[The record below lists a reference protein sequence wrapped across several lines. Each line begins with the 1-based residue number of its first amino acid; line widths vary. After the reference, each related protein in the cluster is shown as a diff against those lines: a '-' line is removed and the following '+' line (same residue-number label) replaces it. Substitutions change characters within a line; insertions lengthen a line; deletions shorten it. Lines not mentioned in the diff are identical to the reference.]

1 MAGRST
7 INLSQRDYTLQY
19 SRVEIRYLVPTLG
32 WKLSAYRASF
42 TGMKVNEEILKQYRE
57 TETLARGDD
66 GELAALAKEELRA
79 LEEKLLGPDE
89 RGMRGVILEVRPGT
103 GGDEA
108 ELFAAELLRM
118 YTRFAQLKSWRVQ
131 PLQVDESDLGGLKI
145 GVVEIKGPDV
155 YHWLR
160 FESGVHRVQRV
171 PKTEKSGRVHTSA
184 ATVAVLPE
192 ASKVD
197 VELNPADIRMDFYR
211 SGGKGGQNVNKLST
225 AVRLTHIPTGIVVAC
240 QDERGQAQN
249 REKAE
254 AILRARLLE
263 FEEEKQRTALG
274 DLRRDQVGSGDRS
287 EKIRTYNF
295 PQDRIT
301 DHRIN
306 ESWSRMEHILAGNM
320 EPIVES
326 LVTADRQKKLQS
338 LLSETA

>member
-1 MAGRST
+1 
-7 INLSQRDYTLQY
+7 
-19 SRVEIRYLVPTLG
+19 
-32 WKLSAYRASF
+32 
-42 TGMKVNEEILKQYRE
+42 MKINEELLARYK
-57 TETLARGDD
+57 ETLAIASGADA
-66 GELAALAKEELRA
+66 ELAELAREELPRLA
-79 LEEKLLGPDE
+79 NKLIDTDE
-89 RGMRGVILEVRPGT
+89 RDRRGAILEVRPGT

-118 YTRFAQLKSWRVQ
+118 YTRFAQLKGWRVQ
-131 PLQVDESDLGGLKI
+131 PLQVEESELGGLKI
-145 GVVEIKGPDV
+145 GVVEISGPDV
-155 YHWLR
+155 YRWLR

-171 PKTEKSGRVHTSA
+171 PKTEKSGRVHTST

-197 VELNPADIRMDFYR
+197 VQLSPVDIRMDFYR

-240 QDERGQAQN
+240 QDERSQSQN

-263 FEEEKQRTALG
+263 YEEEKQRTALG
-274 DLRRDQVGSGDRS
+274 NLRRDQVGSGDRS

-295 PQDRIT
+295 PQDRVT

-306 ESWSRMEHILAGNM
+306 QSWSRLEQILEGHL
-320 EPIVES
+320 EPMVEA
-326 LVTADRQKKLQS
+326 LRQAEQATRLAE
-338 LLSETA
+338 LLSDSGD